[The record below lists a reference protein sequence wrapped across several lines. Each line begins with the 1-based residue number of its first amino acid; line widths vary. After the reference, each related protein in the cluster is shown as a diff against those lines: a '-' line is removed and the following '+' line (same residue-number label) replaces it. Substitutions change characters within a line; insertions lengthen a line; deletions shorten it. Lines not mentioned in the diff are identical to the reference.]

1 MKRITL
7 SSLAGLTLLTVLATQ
22 GFAQTP
28 NPNSAVVKTRIF
40 NDCPFSTVTVV
51 NNYPSL
57 ISIEDT
63 GLACSGFANLHNWS
77 FSEDGTTAAQFPN
90 NSDFRVAA
98 DLTISGTGKGE
109 AGLRLSPWWSPD
121 VDGRFN
127 VRTTDGEIACF
138 GGRLPFYSFTSH
150 YGLHYVKGDAIH
162 LQMTYKPHG
171 LNASSPATIEYE
183 LTYGG
188 SSYASGELNFDQ
200 GNPSEDPP
208 HGQWGLLNNGY
219 VGGYIQPNMEPG
231 VLTSGLK
238 ASFTNIRF
246 VICPIEPDPSAAV
259 IKTRV
264 FNDCPPAAVTY
275 VNNYPSQ
282 IQFTEAGLACSGFAN
297 LDVWTLADATG
308 GGGQETIFNNDEDFA
323 IAMDFNLSGKGEGGI
338 RLSPWYSHDADGL
351 FNVRSTDGEIACF
364 GGRLPFYTFTG
375 VYGLRYAM
383 GTDIHLGLT
392 YKHNG
397 LSSTSP
403 GTIQYDVVYNG
414 TSYTSG
420 PLNMD
425 EANPSE
431 DPPHGRWGILND
443 ARVGGHMKAF
453 MTPGDFS
460 ATTVGT
466 FSNIAYSTGLTASVS
481 VSPGSLN
488 LKSNGNTVTAHLTPP
503 GGYTPAD
510 FDVSTLR
517 LNGSSGPIGTP
528 TIEGN
533 TLVVQFSR
541 KSVQSAVQHDGG
553 ATTVTGDVGGICFTA
568 SSRVRTFA
576 VTSPAAG
583 SSVTSGSVAHLQ
595 WNVPQDLA
603 ASTVDVF
610 ATQDGGDTW
619 SQIASSIANSGSYDW
634 TVPNGHTRYGEIAVQ
649 TSDGVATGISGDF
662 GIDASPVGVGDGGAV
677 EFALK
682 GVSPNPAKGD
692 RMNIAFSL
700 ASSRQATL
708 SLYDVSGRRVAF
720 REVGVLGAGRHVVNL
735 AQRLPAG
742 MYVVRLLQ
750 DGRSLSARASVVR

>member
-1 MKRITL
+1 MARDGEHARRDFDERPRRSQQISVPPRWIRADVSCSDPQGRKAPMKRITL

-383 GTDIHLGLT
+383 GPDIHLGLT

-420 PLNMD
+420 PLN
-425 EANPSE
+425 
-431 DPPHGRWGILND
+431 
-443 ARVGGHMKAF
+443 
-453 MTPGDFS
+453 
-460 ATTVGT
+460 
-466 FSNIAYSTGLTASVS
+466 
-481 VSPGSLN
+481 
-488 LKSNGNTVTAHLTPP
+488 
-503 GGYTPAD
+503 
-510 FDVSTLR
+510 
-517 LNGSSGPIGTP
+517 
-528 TIEGN
+528 
-533 TLVVQFSR
+533 
-541 KSVQSAVQHDGG
+541 
-553 ATTVTGDVGGICFTA
+553 
-568 SSRVRTFA
+568 
-576 VTSPAAG
+576 
-583 SSVTSGSVAHLQ
+583 
-595 WNVPQDLA
+595 
-603 ASTVDVF
+603 
-610 ATQDGGDTW
+610 
-619 SQIASSIANSGSYDW
+619 
-634 TVPNGHTRYGEIAVQ
+634 
-649 TSDGVATGISGDF
+649 
-662 GIDASPVGVGDGGAV
+662 
-677 EFALK
+677 
-682 GVSPNPAKGD
+682 
-692 RMNIAFSL
+692 
-700 ASSRQATL
+700 
-708 SLYDVSGRRVAF
+708 
-720 REVGVLGAGRHVVNL
+720 
-735 AQRLPAG
+735 
-742 MYVVRLLQ
+742 
-750 DGRSLSARASVVR
+750 